1 MRSLLIIVLSVSAVI
16 FIACNKGGYGPPDD
30 NGPHVV
36 NPGDTT
42 APTIDIYTPADAQ
55 VLTSGNAINITGKVV
70 DSGGLYRG
78 SIRVIDDASGNVM
91 KEQLYEIHSV
101 ISYAYTISYTP
112 SVSTVSNYTIRVS
125 FEDHGLNVTT
135 RSVKV
140 KINP

>member
-1 MRSLLIIVLSVSAVI
+1 MRSLLIIVSIISAVV

-30 NGPHVV
+30 NGPHVT
-36 NPGDTT
+36 NPGDTI
-42 APTIDIYTPADAQ
+42 APAIDIYTPSDAQ
-55 VLTSGNAINITGKVV
+55 VFTSGNAINITGKVV

-78 SIRVIDDASGNVM
+78 SIRVIDDANGNVL

-101 ISYAYTISYTP
+101 ISYAYAISYTP
-112 SVSTVSNYTIRVS
+112 SVSAVSNYTVKVS
-125 FEDHGLNVTT
+125 FEDHGLNVAT